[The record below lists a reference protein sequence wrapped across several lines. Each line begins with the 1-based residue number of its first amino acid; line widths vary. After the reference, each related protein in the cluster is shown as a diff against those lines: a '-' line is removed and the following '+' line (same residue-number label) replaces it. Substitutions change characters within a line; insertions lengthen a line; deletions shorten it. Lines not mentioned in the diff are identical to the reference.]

1 MMTSQAAAMTQS
13 QLVAP
18 SDHAL
23 ALRSA
28 ALRVDACAGLGRVV
42 LEQCFANAYDESLHV
57 TYRLPLPADAAVSG
71 FRFHIGERVI
81 EGEID
86 RRADAR
92 ERFEQAVASG
102 HSAALLEQQRSSL
115 FEQEIGNVPPHA
127 EVKCEIVLDQRLR
140 WLDEGMWEWR
150 FPLATAPRYLGEPDR
165 VPDARALALDVGE
178 RLEVRASLRMV
189 VRDGLRAGCS
199 PESPSHP
206 LSCVAE
212 DTGFVVTLGSGN
224 AAQLDRDLVVRWPVG
239 EAAVRASVDRAGP
252 RPKSPDAHALVCL
265 VPPRPEAAMTAL
277 PRDLTVLLDTSGSM
291 GGPPLEQA
299 KAVVVALLDG
309 LGEQDSFELIEFS
322 WRPRRFRPG
331 RLAGTAANRRAAIG
345 WVRALAAGGG
355 TEMRSGILEALAP
368 LDADRQHQVVLVT
381 DGLVGFEQEIVAKV
395 LELLPSGARLH
406 TVGVGSAVNRSLTGP
421 AARAGRGVEVVL
433 GLGEDPEQA
442 AVRLCARTVAPLVV
456 GLEVSGSALLESVP
470 ACLPDLYAGAPVLLS
485 LRVRAGGGE
494 LVVRGKTAA
503 GSFEQRHVLGA
514 AEAGSGSDAVV
525 TLFGREAVEDAE
537 MRLGAGADARAI
549 DAEIERLGLAY
560 RIATRLTSWL
570 AIDSQPSVDPRSPT
584 RRERVPQA
592 LPYGTSIE
600 GLGLRAPTSATAT
613 GTVSGV
619 LYASALGMAPAAFG
633 ALGTAKPK
641 MAIARGRVAAD
652 RGAPPPAGM
661 AAPPPP
667 RAPARQK
674 SPLRRMADALLGEL
688 PSRRSPKA
696 AEPREE
702 RPVALAAKPAVR
714 SLHGRIVSR
723 KGRRLVI
730 EVLVD
735 APLDWQP
742 ADVRVRFAGS
752 AQAVR
757 AEIEWECTTR
767 PGSLGA
773 GITLR
778 LVLELGEDPPG
789 QAAEL
794 VQLVSG
800 SLALEIVL

>member
-1 MMTSQAAAMTQS
+1 MMTSQAAAMTPS

-42 LEQCFANAYDESLHV
+42 LEQCFANSYDEPLHV

-71 FRFHIGERVI
+71 FRFHVGERVI

-86 RRADAR
+86 RRDDAR

-127 EVKCEIVLDQRLR
+127 EVRCEIVLDQRLR

-150 FPLATAPRYLGEPDR
+150 FPLAAAPRYLGEPGR
-165 VPDARALALDVGE
+165 VRDAGMLALAVGE
-178 RLEVRASLRMV
+178 RLEARASLVMA
-189 VRDGLRAGCS
+189 VRDGLRAGGS

-206 LSCVAE
+206 LWCVA
-212 DTGFVVTLGSGN
+212 DGAGFAVTLGAGN
-224 AAQLDRDLVVRWPVG
+224 AAQLDRDLVVRWPV
-239 EAAVRASVDRAGP
+239 ADDAIRASVDFAGARAS
-252 RPKSPDAHALVCL
+252 SPDAHALVCL
-265 VPPRPEAAMTAL
+265 VPPASEAAMAAL
-277 PRDLTVLLDTSGSM
+277 PRDVTVLLDTSGSM

-309 LGEQDSFELIEFS
+309 LAEQDSFELIEFS
-322 WRPRRFRPG
+322 WRPRRFRRG
-331 RLAGTAANRRAAIG
+331 RLAGTAANKRAAVA

-355 TEMRSGILEALAP
+355 TEMRSGILEALEP
-368 LDADRQHQVVLVT
+368 LDAERQHQVVLVT

-395 LELLPSGARLH
+395 LELLPHGARLH

-433 GLGEDPEQA
+433 GLGEDPAQA
-442 AVRLCARTVAPLVV
+442 AARLCARTVAPLVV
-456 GLEVSGSALLESVP
+456 GLEVSGSALLEAVP
-470 ACLPDLYAGAPVLLS
+470 ARLPDLYAGAPVLLS
-485 LRVRAGGGE
+485 LRLRAGGGE

-503 GSFEQRHVLGA
+503 GGWEQRHVLGA

-537 MRLGAGADARAI
+537 MRLGAGAEAQAI

-560 RIATRLTSWL
+560 RVATRLTSWV

-600 GLGLRAPTSATAT
+600 GLGLRRAAMTPT
-613 GTVSGV
+613 GTTSGI
-619 LYASALGMAPAAFG
+619 LYASALAAAPAAFG
-633 ALGTAKPK
+633 ARLITAKPRMSPSRGK
-641 MAIARGRVAAD
+641 MAIA
-652 RGAPPPAGM
+652 
-661 AAPPPP
+661 AAPPAQ
-667 RAPARQK
+667 RSPAKEK
-674 SPLRRMADALLGEL
+674 SRLRRMADALLGEL
-688 PSRRSPKA
+688 PGRRAPT
-696 AEPREE
+696 
-702 RPVALAAKPAVR
+702 PVELPEMAFADDEAKPAVVR
-714 SLHGRIVSR
+714 LQGRIVSR
-723 KGRRLVI
+723 KGRRLVLEI
-730 EVLVD
+730 ELD

-742 ADVRVRFAGS
+742 AGVSLRFAGLARS
-752 AQAVR
+752 VA
-757 AEIEWECTTR
+757 AEIEWERTTR
-767 PGSLGA
+767 PGSLAA

-778 LVLELGEDPPG
+778 LVVELGEDPPA
-789 QAAEL
+789 QAPEL
-794 VQLVSG
+794 VELVSG